1 MKEICKIITSKQE
14 FYLLYFFL
22 VLYKIL
28 YSFYFQKNTQNI
40 KVQLIIVCKK
50 YFYKIP
56 TKSHATFSNM
66 FYFIYTLSIILEMP

>member
-1 MKEICKIITSKQE
+1 MKKICKIIISKQE

-28 YSFYFQKNTQNI
+28 YSFYFQKHI
-40 KVQLIIVCKK
+40 KHQSPTNVVCKK

-56 TKSHATFSNM
+56 TKSHATSPNM